1 MDENKVLLLV
11 QLVNNLDRIYLDFEK
26 AYASSNKLKFDN
38 SKNAIMELQNKIN
51 FILTKN
57 AT

>member
-11 QLVNNLDRIYLDFEK
+11 QLVNKLDENYSNLEK
-26 AYASSNKLKFDN
+26 AYNNSNKINFEN
-38 SKNAIMELQNKIN
+38 SKKAVFELQNKIN

-57 AT
+57 AV